1 MAIYQRDRD
10 FHRLFAEIDVDVI
23 PLKFIKDITC
33 HLNDGTQV
41 ILDQDDFKNEG
52 GDGDLEMLI
61 KNLEF
66 YEHLADLK
74 IRINY
79 DLVESEVGSDVAR
92 ILKDK

>member
-10 FHRLFAEIDVDVI
+10 FHRIFSEIDVDVI

-33 HLNDGTQV
+33 HLNDGTKV
-41 ILDQDDFKNEG
+41 VLNESDFRGEPEG
-52 GDGDLEMLI
+52 NDLESLI
-61 KNLEF
+61 KKLDF
-66 YEHLADLK
+66 YDELSDLK

-79 DLVESEVGSDVAR
+79 DRVEQDVGCEVAK